1 MAPTDPKK
9 LFDPKLNKNKSELD
23 QSSFFIRKPCALYNT
38 YT

>member
-9 LFDPKLNKNKSELD
+9 LFDPELNKNKSEFD
-23 QSSFFIRKPCALYNT
+23 QSIFIRKPCELYST